1 MCTVIYI
8 PTANGVLF
16 SSCRDENP
24 ARARALQ
31 PVLAQSTSGNILFP
45 TDAEKGGT
53 WIGLHER
60 GHLLVLLNG
69 AFEAHQRIEK
79 YKTSRGL
86 IVKDLL
92 DKEYPLKEWHSCNLH
107 NTEPFT
113 LILWQ
118 KDKLYELVW
127 DGTVKYTLRRNTSL
141 PQIWSSSTL
150 YNHPV
155 KQERKGWFDNWF
167 ARTLHP
173 STENV
178 YQMLLQHN
186 DNKNGFVMN
195 RQTIQ
200 TLSISLIEIRG
211 NHGRFHYHDMVA
223 GSKHTA
229 ALTLNIKHET
239 AY

>member
-8 PTANGVLF
+8 PTENGVLF

-24 ARARALQ
+24 ARARALR
-31 PVLAQSTSGNILFP
+31 PMLTQSVSGNILFP

-60 GHLLVLLNG
+60 GHLLILLNG

-86 IVKDLL
+86 IVKNLL
-92 DKEYPLKEWHSCNLH
+92 DKEYPLKEWRSYNLH
-107 NTEPFT
+107 NIEPFT

-127 DGTVKYTLRRNTSL
+127 DGTVKYALRRNTQL

-150 YNHPV
+150 YDPSV
-155 KQERKGWFDNWF
+155 KQKRKSWFDNWL

-173 STENV
+173 SAENI

-186 DNKNGFVMN
+186 DNKYGFVMN
-195 RQTIQ
+195 RQSIQ

-211 NHGRFHYHDMVA
+211 NHGRFQYHDMIS
-223 GSKHTA
+223 GSKHTTE
-229 ALTLNIKHET
+229 LTLNKKYET
-239 AY
+239 TY